1 MSMKTHLRHILSI
14 GLLFAFLVG
23 SSGAWAVNCL
33 IKLTTQAQVDAF
45 PQDCGSVLSYIQVG
59 FYGSSSGITNLDG
72 LLNLT
77 ISTVSEA

>member
-1 MSMKTHLRHILSI
+1 MTLNTHLRHILSI

-23 SSGAWAVNCL
+23 SGGAWAVDCP

-45 PQDCGSVLSYIQVG
+45 PQDCGSVIGYIQVG
-59 FYGSSSGITNLDG
+59 FYGSSSDITNLDG
-72 LLNLT
+72 LLKLT